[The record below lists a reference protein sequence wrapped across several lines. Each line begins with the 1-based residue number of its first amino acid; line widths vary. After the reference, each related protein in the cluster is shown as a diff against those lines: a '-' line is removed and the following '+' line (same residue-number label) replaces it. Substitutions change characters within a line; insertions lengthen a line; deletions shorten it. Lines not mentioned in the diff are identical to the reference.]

1 LLKKITP
8 NPLSESYFSSTTL
21 KEADNTTLLPSEQ
34 SPDYLTTLSHP
45 STPPHHLRLK
55 KNAICAIQRNISI
68 EKGLVRN
75 ARVQITA
82 LHRRFVEV
90 RLLQSNQT
98 HCIPRI
104 SFDFNPPASDWTVQR
119 RQFPLRLAYATT
131 FNGCQGLTLAKTALD
146 LRIDPFAHGQLYTA
160 LSRVRSRHDSLAIF
174 STTNENEDTANVVLS
189 SLLL

>member
-1 LLKKITP
+1 M
-8 NPLSESYFSSTTL
+8 
-21 KEADNTTLLPSEQ
+21 KEADNTNLLPCEQ
-34 SPDYLTTLSHP
+34 SPDYLATLSHP
-45 STPPHHLRLK
+45 STPPHHLKLK
-55 KNAICAIQRNISI
+55 VGAICAIQRNISI

-75 ARVQITA
+75 ARVQISA
-82 LHRRFVEV
+82 LHRRFIEV

-104 SFDFNPPASDWTVQR
+104 SFDFNPAGSDWTVQR

-160 LSRVRSRHDSLAIF
+160 LSRVRSRQDSLVIF
-174 STTNENEDTANVVLS
+174 STTNDEQETANVVFP